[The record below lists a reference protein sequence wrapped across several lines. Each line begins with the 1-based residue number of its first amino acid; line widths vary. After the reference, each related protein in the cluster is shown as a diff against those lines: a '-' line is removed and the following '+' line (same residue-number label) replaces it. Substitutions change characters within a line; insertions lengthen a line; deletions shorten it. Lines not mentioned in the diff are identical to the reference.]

1 MEEVRRPDFSHP
13 SMADPWARLLFRR
26 MSEISEEAFAAGWY
40 IGNEFLL
47 WRALHGEGETI
58 DLSPEELEELRVLS
72 REANGWIWT
81 GEEDEYL
88 LRLVSFEEWRGLYED
103 SRR

>member
-47 WRALHGEGETI
+47 WRALQGEGETI